1 MSDFFGGLSYS
12 NIRKPDARINGD
24 GPLPTS
30 LSGPE
35 GINGD
40 PDGRYNFNES
50 LLSGIV
56 PYAGPKDGR
65 MGSDRNYQQI
75 PHRKQYPVP
84 KIFLPE
90 PAWDTNALFDMSHPI
105 DMGDLVFIVNC
116 RYKNYIFSGQ
126 MPAPADA
133 DDTTLPNYNVLC
145 NICTVNYLLAG
156 MQMYILH
163 FVSLPRNM
171 AEGFLR
177 FFNLYDRELA

>member
-133 DDTTLPNYNVLC
+133 EDTTLPNYNVLC

-156 MQMYILH
+156 MQMYIMY
-163 FVSLPRNM
+163 FASVPEEEYRNKDKH
-171 AEGFLR
+171 AWFQLIR
-177 FFNLYDRELA
+177 

>member
-90 PAWDTNALFDMSHPI
+90 PACDTNALFVQAQVLQRIAQAARRRMASRARRRRSAQDVPI
-105 DMGDLVFIVNC
+105 
-116 RYKNYIFSGQ
+116 
-126 MPAPADA
+126 
-133 DDTTLPNYNVLC
+133 
-145 NICTVNYLLAG
+145 
-156 MQMYILH
+156 
-163 FVSLPRNM
+163 
-171 AEGFLR
+171 
-177 FFNLYDRELA
+177 